1 MTNGLIPITDEQAK
15 LSQEIVKAFRDLGSF
30 FGRAL
35 GSTPEDLVGYYGGDR
50 LRIRR
55 AENIV
60 KMMCEAQARLAVMGI
75 EETKPATLSIAL
87 PILEGAADEDREEL
101 VDLWARLLANAMDPN
116 MNSVR
121 YSFVDA
127 VKKMDP
133 LDAVVLRHIHE
144 QNITAV
150 RRGHI
155 PDNENQNTGI
165 DDISIAIGHRSD
177 EVEVSLRHL
186 QDLLLFDYANNTWVV
201 NAISREFLRACY
213 PEVKPE

>member
-60 KMMCEAQARLAVMGI
+60 KMMYEAQARLAVMGI

-101 VDLWARLLANAMDPN
+101 VDLWARLLASAMDATKN
-116 MNSVR
+116 NVR
-121 YSFVDA
+121 YSFISSIR
-127 VKKMDP
+127 KMDP
-133 LDAVVLRHIHE
+133 LDAVIVRHIHE
-144 QNITAV
+144 KNILFIE
-150 RRGHI
+150 RGSAD
-155 PDNENQNTGI
+155 PKTNQRTGI
-165 DDISIAIGHRSD
+165 EDISIAIGRRSD
-177 EVEVSLRHL
+177 EVEVSVRHL
-186 QDLLLFDYANNTWVV
+186 RDLGFFDGEYYP
-201 NAISREFLRACY
+201 NALNREFMRACY
-213 PEVKPE
+213 PEVKTA